1 MLTRVPV
8 GSALVQEVCTVER
21 KDVQGRIIDRIDVLV
36 RRRHASLARDHCP
49 DPPSPHFA
57 ALRAH
62 ASPPTTACT
71 SPGWAAMSTAPQV
84 RHARLFLARPDR
96 MFTLRMCTP
105 RRGCEG
111 LLRRGRQQVHR
122 SRCDSMQVRLH
133 ALESGHL
140 HVKVVRPTVRA
151 SSCLGHT
158 HRGLTR
164 HVLSAR
170 PVRLTSRPSTRA
182 PSRKRRATRPRTSG
196 TR

>member
-36 RRRHASLARDHCP
+36 RRRHASLAHHYCP
-49 DPPSPHFA
+49 DPPLPHFA
-57 ALRAH
+57 ALWARA
-62 ASPPTTACT
+62 SRPTTACT

-84 RHARLFLARPDR
+84 RHARLFLAHPNRV
-96 MFTLRMCTP
+96 FTLRLCTP

-122 SRCDSMQVRLH
+122 SRCDGVQVRLH

-140 HVKVVRPTVRA
+140 HAKVVRPTLRA
-151 SSCLGHT
+151 SSCFEHS
-158 HRGLTR
+158 HRWLTR
-164 HVLSAR
+164 HLLAAR
-170 PVRLTSRPSTRA
+170 RVRLTSRLSTRA